1 MGTLYPK
8 LEKKS
13 SFIPGL
19 NLIIV
24 VVLWL
29 LLLLILL
36 LFYANKGDWLTI
48 LYIYKHNLLLIIN
61 SIHVYLYSAFQN
73 TYFKAALQK
82 SIMIFIKINIS
93 VVLI

>member
-1 MGTLYPK
+1 LPKFEKVLWMGTLYPK

-36 LFYANKGDWLTI
+36 
-48 LYIYKHNLLLIIN
+48 
-61 SIHVYLYSAFQN
+61 
-73 TYFKAALQK
+73 
-82 SIMIFIKINIS
+82 
-93 VVLI
+93 